1 MDPNAS
7 IDERDGFR
15 NGVEIVKSFSDKHI
29 DLLRPAARFYAA
41 SKELLMVGQAKDGE
55 KGKYTHVR
63 DPEDFQGIYDKPLP
77 CFGLWSWMFSFG
89 ICVPVDV
96 VLWHISLLWKLL
108 PEGSKGEGRPCRC
121 CNCGNGVFCRAAGHS
136 SLLLSILD
144 WSNPL
149 PSSYGFIHFKTVKI
163 SVARNCCA
171 MWIKC

>member
-77 CFGLWSWMFSFG
+77 CFGCGIGWFSFLLG

-96 VLWHISLLWKLL
+96 VLWHISLLWEITTGRIQGRGQALPLL
-108 PEGSKGEGRPCRC
+108 QLRQWRFLSC
-121 CNCGNGVFCRAAGHS
+121 C
-136 SLLLSILD
+136 
-144 WSNPL
+144 WS
-149 PSSYGFIHFKTVKI
+149 
-163 SVARNCCA
+163 
-171 MWIKC
+171 

>member
-1 MDPNAS
+1 
-7 IDERDGFR
+7 
-15 NGVEIVKSFSDKHI
+15 
-29 DLLRPAARFYAA
+29 
-41 SKELLMVGQAKDGE
+41 MVGQAKDGE

-77 CFGLWSWMFSFG
+77 CFGCGDWMVFFSFG

-144 WSNPL
+144 VA
-149 PSSYGFIHFKTVKI
+149 IHFQVHMALYI
-163 SVARNCCA
+163 S
-171 MWIKC
+171 KQ